1 MTPIEWLLLT
11 IVIATAGVVRG
22 CIGFGF
28 SALVVASSTLFLE
41 PALVVP
47 MLAILEIIASI
58 HMAVTTWRD
67 IERKILVYLMIGATI
82 ATPLGVYVLVI
93 LPADSIRFLLSLM
106 ILISSVVLAS
116 GWQFR
121 GKSGP
126 TTLISLGLLS
136 GVCNGAAA
144 VGGLPVAT
152 FLTAMNLSM
161 KSLRA
166 TLVFFFFGTDIV
178 FILSASGH
186 GLFTQSLIVISG
198 LMVVPMMLGIHMGG
212 MLFQVIPEKRLR
224 AGVIGL
230 LILLSLIGLVRAAIG
245 LF

>member
-11 IVIATAGVVRG
+11 VIIAVAGVVRG

-28 SALVVASSTLFLE
+28 SALVVASSTLFLD
-41 PALVVP
+41 PTVVVP

-58 HMAVTTWRD
+58 HMAITTWRD
-67 IERKILVYLMIGATI
+67 VERKILIYLMIGATI

-93 LPADSIRFLLSLM
+93 LPADSIRLLLSLM
-106 ILISSVVLAS
+106 ILILSGLLAS
-116 GWQFR
+116 GWQYR
-121 GKSGP
+121 GRRGP
-126 TTLISLGLLS
+126 VTFLSLGLLS

-161 KSLRA
+161 ASLRA
-166 TLVFFFFGTDIV
+166 TLVLFFFGTDIV

-186 GLFTQSLIVISG
+186 GLFTQSLLIMSA
-198 LMVVPMMLGIHMGG
+198 LMIVPMTLGVHFGG
-212 MLFQVIPEKRLR
+212 KLFTIVPEKRLR
-224 AGVIGL
+224 SGAIGL
-230 LILLSLIGLVRAAIG
+230 LILLSLIGLIRAAIG
-245 LF
+245 HF